1 MCRHQSP
8 WKQENVEPE
17 AAMIVPVPAPLYG
30 ALIVG
35 QESITYHNGS
45 SYITVAPPILKV
57 AVRLRCQTLGP
68 LSPTVSCIRGALGL
82 RDACSDL
89 CPCVERQL
97 LECPMSFVRFER

>member
-1 MCRHQSP
+1 MFVSHIQRGKVGIPISGICRQSP

-17 AAMIVPVPAPLYG
+17 AAMIVPVPGPLYG

-57 AVRLRCQTLGP
+57 
-68 LSPTVSCIRGALGL
+68 
-82 RDACSDL
+82 
-89 CPCVERQL
+89 
-97 LECPMSFVRFER
+97 

>member
-1 MCRHQSP
+1 MDVGIPVEPVFCRQSP

-17 AAMIVPVPAPLYG
+17 AAMIVPVPGPLYG

-57 AVRLRCQTLGP
+57 RGRHILLWVLSLEPFLFALPKTAKEMLNRICSLG
-68 LSPTVSCIRGALGL
+68 
-82 RDACSDL
+82 
-89 CPCVERQL
+89 
-97 LECPMSFVRFER
+97 